1 MLGAQKESIVSIC
14 PRAVGSRWLAAPLH
28 APLAFFLGLPTAA
41 GAAGRLCGAGWSGV

>member
-14 PRAVGSRWLAAPLH
+14 PPAVGSRWLAAPLH
-28 APLAFFLGLPTAA
+28 APLAFFLGLPA